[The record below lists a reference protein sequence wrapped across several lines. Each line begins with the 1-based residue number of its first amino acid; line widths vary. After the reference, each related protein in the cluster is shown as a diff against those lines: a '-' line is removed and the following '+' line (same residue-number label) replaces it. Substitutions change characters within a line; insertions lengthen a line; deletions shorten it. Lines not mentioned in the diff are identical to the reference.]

1 MASFSEQELQ
11 QACTLL
17 AAEFPDTPRSVLES
31 VLRKCE
37 LELPVARRKLLE
49 LQPQGPPQQAGRTHS
64 SSAAAAE
71 EEEDNWFDW
80 NKSMRDLGLESLGAQ
95 LSLLGRQVA
104 SSLNSILPP
113 DLNPFGFDEE
123 ELEEEA
129 AAAAARAAAEA
140 EREKRSTAVGAST
153 RQLNARRAGG
163 APSPGSSR
171 RPTEEKEE
179 DEEDY
184 DKLN

>member
-1 MASFSEQELQ
+1 MASFSEAELQ
-11 QACTLL
+11 QACSLL
-17 AAEFPDTPRSVLES
+17 AAEFPDTPRNVLEG
-31 VLRKCE
+31 VLRECD

-49 LQPQGPPQQAGRTHS
+49 LQPQAPSQQTGASYSG
-64 SSAAAAE
+64 SAAAAQE
-71 EEEDNWFDW
+71 GDDNWFDW

-113 DLNPFGFDEE
+113 DLNPFGYDEE
-123 ELEEEA
+123 DLEDES

-140 EREKRSTAVGAST
+140 ERDKRSTAVAASA
-153 RQLNARRAGG
+153 RQLNARRGG
-163 APSPGSSR
+163 VGSPGSTR
-171 RPTEEKEE
+171 FPTEEEGE
-179 DEEDY
+179 EEDY